1 MKSIKIVLSIF
12 AILFI
17 FVSCEKNIEFKGE
30 ITDPQVVV
38 NSYITPDSVV
48 SAHIS
53 ESRFFLNDSTTF
65 RNINNADVAVWVNGT
80 FKEKMSLV
88 GQGIYK
94 GTYKPVVGET
104 IKLVVNVPSKKEVT
118 CEANI
123 YPQPVINSIDTV
135 GIRLGEYYLFDYS
148 NYSSGAPMLSDTIGT
163 YSLHQIN
170 YTLKFSD
177 NGNEKNYYRLSVL
190 TKRYYTQT
198 DSVTHVQTQRES
210 DIYDFF
216 SFTDV
221 VSGKNT
227 KNDPMSLVGGDN
239 YIETYNVFSDEL
251 FNGKTYSLT
260 FSTTNT
266 IFNYRPTY
274 KFGSKNPDKTTI
286 SIYLQSIS
294 KEYYLYLKSRAA
306 ASGGENFFSEPIQ
319 IYNNIVGGIG
329 ILGSYSTSK
338 AVSFD
343 L

>member
-17 FVSCEKNIEFKGE
+17 FVSCEKDIEFKGE
-30 ITDPQVVV
+30 ITAPQVVV

-48 SAHIS
+48 SAQIS
-53 ESRFFLNDSTTF
+53 ESRFFLNDSATF

-123 YPQPVINSIDTV
+123 YPQPVINSIDTA
-135 GIRLGEYYLFDYS
+135 GIKISEQYMI
-148 NYSSGAPMLSDTIGT
+148 NYSSYSNGGPTTYVYDTLGT
-163 YSLHQIN
+163 YTGYQIN
-170 YTLKFSD
+170 YTLKFND
-177 NGNEKNYYRLSVL
+177 NGNEKNYYRLVVL
-190 TKRYYTQT
+190 KKKYYTQT
-198 DSVTHVQTQRES
+198 DSVTHVQTQREM
-210 DIYDFF
+210 DTYGFN
-216 SFTDV
+216 FTDV
-221 VSGKNT
+221 VSGTTN
-227 KNDPMSLVGGDN
+227 NDPLSFVGGGN
-239 YIETYNVFSDEL
+239 YNMIYGVFSDEL

-260 FSTTNT
+260 FSTTD
-266 IFNYRPTY
+266 IIYNYRPTHEY
-274 KFGSKNPDKTTI
+274 GNKNPDKTTVI
-286 SIYLQSIS
+286 IYLQSIS
-294 KEYYLYLKSRAA
+294 KDYYLYLKSRAA
-306 ASGGENFFSEPIQ
+306 ASGGESFFSEPIQ

-329 ILGSYSTSK
+329 ILGSYSTSN